1 VRSRGN
7 LPALLI
13 DGGAVRHVSVVA
25 DQDERLRII
34 RHVAPRQMRI
44 AVATQ

>member
-1 VRSRGN
+1 
-7 LPALLI
+7 
-13 DGGAVRHVSVVA
+13 VA